1 MKHCF
6 GPARILLPAE
16 GIPLEKWAC
25 LACDQFTSQPEY
37 WQQAEKEVGDV
48 PSTLRLILPEVWL
61 GAPDEPQRIA
71 AVHAAMREYQQSVL
85 TRAVNGFVYLE
96 RTTESGLRQGLVGAV
111 DLEAYSYAPGAESPV
126 RPTEQTVPERIPP
139 RLAVRRGAPLESP
152 HVMLLI
158 DDEAAPVLGPLAGR
172 KAEMRRVY
180 GGPLMLGGGS
190 IEGWAVEDPAL
201 VAALED
207 AVAALGSQTAFD
219 ARWPAAA
226 GHTPLTLAVGDG
238 NHSLATAKAYWEEL
252 KASLPPEAQKTHPA
266 RYCLV
271 EICSLHSPALIIEPI
286 HRVLFAEDGEKGMDR
301 AALLA
306 ALAAYSERTG
316 TGLRIGDDA
325 QSCLPQSM
333 RLVCGDGE
341 VVIGFAS
348 PREPL
353 AVGTLED
360 FVQWYLA
367 GDAGVRVDYVHGE
380 AACRAL
386 VTKRAA
392 AFLLPPFAKSDIFRG
407 VVLGGV
413 LPRKTFS
420 MGHAEEKR
428 YYLECRSIGQS
439 IGK

>member
-6 GPARILLPAE
+6 GPARILLPEE
-16 GIPLEKWAC
+16 GIPLERWAC

-37 WQQAEKEVGDV
+37 WQQAEKEVGDA

-61 GAPDEPQRIA
+61 GAPDEAERIT
-71 AVHAAMREYQQSVL
+71 AVHAAMRRYRQSVL
-85 TRAVNGFVYLE
+85 TRTVNGFVYLE
-96 RTTESGLRQGLVGAV
+96 RTTESGVRQGLVGAV
-111 DLEAYSYAPGAESPV
+111 DLEAYSYEPGAESPV
-126 RPTEQTVPERIPP
+126 RPTEQTVPARIPP

-158 DDEAAPVLGPLAGR
+158 DDGLSPVLAPLAEK
-172 KAEMRRVY
+172 KAEMRKVY

-190 IEGWAVEDPAL
+190 IGGWAIEDPAE
-201 VAALED
+201 VSALEE
-207 AVAALGSQTAFD
+207 AIAALGSQAAFD
-219 ARWPAAA
+219 ARWPDAA

-238 NHSLATAKAYWEEL
+238 NHSLATAKAWWEEL
-252 KASLPPEAQKTHPA
+252 KAALPPEARENHPA

-271 EICSLHSPALIIEPI
+271 EVCSLHSPALIIEPI
-286 HRVLFAEDGEKGMDR
+286 HRVLFSQDGEKGMDR

-306 ALAAYSERTG
+306 ALAAYAESTG
-316 TGLRIGDDA
+316 AGLRVGGA
-325 QSCLPQSM
+325 AGGCPQTV
-333 RLVCGDGE
+333 RLICE
-341 VVIGFAS
+341 EEETLLGFAS
-348 PREPL
+348 PRQPL

-367 GDAGVRVDYVHGE
+367 GENGVRVDYVHGE

-386 VTKRAA
+386 VTRRAA
-392 AFLLPPFAKSDIFRG
+392 AFLLPPFAKSDIFKG

-428 YYLECRSIGQS
+428 YYLECRSLEV
-439 IGK
+439 

>member
-6 GPARILLPAE
+6 GPAHILLPAE
-16 GIPLEKWAC
+16 EIPLEKWAC

-37 WQQAEKEVGDV
+37 WQQAGQVVGNA

-61 GAPDEPQRIA
+61 GAPDEGERIA
-71 AVHAAMREYQQSVL
+71 AVHAAMRAYRQSVL
-85 TRAVNGFVYLE
+85 TRAVEGFIYLE
-96 RTTESGLRQGLVGAV
+96 RRTGSGMRQGLVGAV
-111 DLEAYSYAPGAESPV
+111 DLEAYSYQKGAESPV

-139 RLAVRRGAPLESP
+139 RLAVRRAAPLESP

-158 DDEAAPVLGPLAGR
+158 DDEAAPVLAPLAEQ
-172 KAEMRRVY
+172 KAGLRRVY

-190 IEGWAVEDPAL
+190 VEGWAVEDPAL
-201 VAALED
+201 VARLAD
-207 AVAALGSQTAFD
+207 AIAALGSQAAFD
-219 ARWPAAA
+219 ARWPEAA

-252 KASLPPEAQKTHPA
+252 KPALPPEARESHPA

-271 EICSLHSPALIIEPI
+271 EVCSLHSPALIIEPI
-286 HRVLFAEDGEKGMDR
+286 HRVLFAEDAEKGMDR

-306 ALAAYSERTG
+306 ALAAYAEMTG
-316 TGLRIGDDA
+316 AGLRVGSA
-325 QSCLPQSM
+325 AAGCPQTI
-333 RLVCGDGE
+333 RLVCSDGE
-341 VVIGFAS
+341 ALLGFAS
-348 PREPL
+348 PKEPL
-353 AVGTLED
+353 AVGTLEG

-367 GDAGVRVDYVHGE
+367 GDLHTGGVRVDYVHGE

-392 AFLLPPFAKSDIFRG
+392 AFLLPPFAKSDIFKG

-428 YYLECRSIGQS
+428 YYLECRSLEP
-439 IGK
+439 